1 MRFINFLLFAL
12 AFCVCFSYSSDA
24 FGLATVSISPSGDAS
39 YIVQGSGMD
48 GVAGIQLD
56 VHYDPASLTT
66 PSVIQGTLVA
76 GAMLVA
82 NTSLSGRIKIAII
95 SNKPFSGSGQIASI
109 NFAAKTGAGGITSV
123 TSKMINSS
131 GATVASQAT
140 VSGVSPATTD
150 SGAASTPGITSQQ
163 PAQLPSVQ
171 PFSAP
176 STSSLPTSVKSSTG
190 SMPISLGAVTIP
202 SDVQGKSDQKTPE
215 KTVVHEQYA
224 EPAQARPVEPP
235 AEEKPAAEPQKE
247 NKVKITSYIGVI
259 ENFRTYSGAKSSANF
274 IALFSKE
281 IAPTIRQVPAVVL
294 SDGKTPVIIAV
305 KLEDAADKSPNFA
318 LSGAKL
324 VTLNRDASAA
334 WIIEAL
340 PQKGVA
346 KAALT
351 ILTDSE
357 TVEYPLTVAVAVESV
372 STSEADFAVFLKDSG
387 VTTPKRDLN
396 GDGKHDYLD
405 DFIYTANY
413 LVLREAASKVK
424 KKPHDE
430 K

>member
-1 MRFINFLLFAL
+1 M
-12 AFCVCFSYSSDA
+12 
-24 FGLATVSISPSGDAS
+24 
-39 YIVQGSGMD
+39 
-48 GVAGIQLD
+48 
-56 VHYDPASLTT
+56 
-66 PSVIQGTLVA
+66 
-76 GAMLVA
+76 
-82 NTSLSGRIKIAII
+82 
-95 SNKPFSGSGQIASI
+95 
-109 NFAAKTGAGGITSV
+109 
-123 TSKMINSS
+123 
-131 GATVASQAT
+131 
-140 VSGVSPATTD
+140 
-150 SGAASTPGITSQQ
+150 
-163 PAQLPSVQ
+163 
-171 PFSAP
+171 
-176 STSSLPTSVKSSTG
+176 
-190 SMPISLGAVTIP
+190 
-202 SDVQGKSDQKTPE
+202 
-215 KTVVHEQYA
+215 
-224 EPAQARPVEPP
+224 
-235 AEEKPAAEPQKE
+235 
-247 NKVKITSYIGVI
+247 KITSYIGVI